1 MLKISSSNVKGIIA
15 KYIFKIIISS
25 LLSVLLFS
33 LISSFIIFKLD
44 LPLEYA
50 EYFSIGVCALSS
62 IIICFISTAGAKYNK
77 LALALIS
84 ITPLLMLSVI
94 NFCVRGDN
102 FIIFIIKIILIVLSA
117 FFVTYLKIRKK

>member
-1 MLKISSSNVKGIIA
+1 MLKISSSNVKGIII

-25 LLSVLLFS
+25 VLSVLIFS
-33 LISSFIIFKLD
+33 SISSFIILKLD

-62 IIICFISTAGAKYNK
+62 IVISYISIIGAKYNK

-84 ITPLLMLSVI
+84 ITPLLMFSVI
-94 NFCVRGDN
+94 NFCVKGDN
-102 FIIFIIKIILIVLSA
+102 FIVLTVKIILIVLSA
-117 FFVTYLKIRKK
+117 FFVTYIKIRKK